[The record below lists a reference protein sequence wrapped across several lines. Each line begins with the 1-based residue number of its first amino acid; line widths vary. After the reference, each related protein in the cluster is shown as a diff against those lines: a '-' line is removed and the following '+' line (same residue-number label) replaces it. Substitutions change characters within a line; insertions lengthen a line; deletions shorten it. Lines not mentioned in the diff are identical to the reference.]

1 MTSTTNLPIIIAG
14 AGIGGL
20 SAALALAK
28 KGRQV
33 KILEKAPGVGEIGYG
48 IQIAP
53 NGYAILKNLGVTDAL
68 EPHSFFPNALVMADA
83 ITAKEITRIDLGK
96 RFRERYKYPYFVIH
110 RRDLHG
116 ALYDACV
123 AHGSVT
129 MDKEPREVVRFEED
143 SGRVVVHCADGS
155 SHEGTALIGAE
166 GVRSPTRAHVVND
179 GAQRVTGHVVYRGL
193 VPIEEVIDKT
203 YLDSMVVYVG
213 YKMHLVQYRLR
224 GGTVMNNVC
233 TFESPGFRR
242 GEKEFGGTDE
252 LFSAFEQASPKVREM
267 LRYISLERKWVLQD
281 RDPVTNWT
289 SGRAT
294 LLGDAAHVTLQYLAQ
309 GAIMS
314 MEDAVV
320 LANEVDKHGEDF
332 QAAFQAYQSQRLNR
346 TARVVLTAR
355 LFGEICH
362 AGSGARLLRNELL
375 ERRDVENPWEIDWL
389 YRGIGLSD

>member
-1 MTSTTNLPIIIAG
+1 LPIIVAG

-28 KGRQV
+28 KGHQV
-33 KILEKAPGVGEIGYG
+33 KILERAPGVGEIGYG

-53 NGYAILKNLGVTDAL
+53 NGYAMLKNLGVTDAL

-83 ITAKEITRIDLGK
+83 ISGKEITRIDLGK

-116 ALYDACV
+116 VLYEACRAQPTV
-123 AHGSVT
+123 S
-129 MDKEPREVVRFEED
+129 MESEPKEVVRFEQD
-143 SGRVVVHCADGS
+143 PGKVTVFCADGS
-155 SHEGTALIGAE
+155 SYEGRALIGAE
-166 GVRSPTRAHVVND
+166 GVRSPTRTQVVND
-179 GAQRVTGHVVYRGL
+179 GPQRVTGHVVYRGL
-193 VPIEEVIDKT
+193 VPIEQVIDKT
-203 YLDSMVVYVG
+203 YLDSMVVHVG
-213 YKMHLVQYRLR
+213 HNMHLVQYRLR

-242 GEKEFGGTDE
+242 GEKDFGGTDE

-267 LRYISLERKWVLQD
+267 LQYISLERKWILQD

-289 SGRAT
+289 DGRAT

-314 MEDAVV
+314 MEDALV
-320 LANEVDKHGEDF
+320 LAHEVDQHGDDVET
-332 QAAFQAYQSQRLNR
+332 AFQSYQSQRLNR
-346 TARVVLTAR
+346 TARVVLMAR

-362 AGSGARLLRNELL
+362 AGSGARLLRNEML
-375 ERRDVENPWEIDWL
+375 EGRDLDNPWEVDWL
-389 YRGIGLSD
+389 YRGIGLPD